1 MTLVTLAHRPSF
13 SEKPKSQRMGLP
25 AIVQHPLSMTEV
37 ETKAA
42 AEAIF
47 ASSNLAICVAPAST
61 KTGAASH
68 QDFQRHAVT
77 RKYA

>member
-1 MTLVTLAHRPSF
+1 
-13 SEKPKSQRMGLP
+13 MGLP

-47 ASSNLAICVAPAST
+47 ASSNLAICVAPASA
-61 KTGAASH
+61 KTAAASH

-77 RKYA
+77 RKYAYCPIVKGNAGECASPAY